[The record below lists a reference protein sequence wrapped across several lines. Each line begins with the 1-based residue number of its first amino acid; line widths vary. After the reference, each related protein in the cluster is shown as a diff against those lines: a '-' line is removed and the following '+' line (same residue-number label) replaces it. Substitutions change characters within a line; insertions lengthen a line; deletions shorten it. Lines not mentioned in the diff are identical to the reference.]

1 MYAIQK
7 PSENAAH
14 NAADIYV
21 RQFAKKKNGL
31 QKIQQLNVKNN
42 NQVC

>member
-1 MYAIQK
+1 MYDIQK

-21 RQFAKKKNGL
+21 RQFAKKNGL

-42 NQVC
+42 N

>member
-1 MYAIQK
+1 MYDIQK

-21 RQFAKKKNGL
+21 RQFAKKKRFAKDSTAEREK
-31 QKIQQLNVKNN
+31 Q
-42 NQVC
+42 